1 MTTQC
6 LGGVD
11 AARNSGQDR
20 VHLLQ
25 QFLFSTPWSDW
36 DIEALSA
43 DASFRRYFRLSQ
55 GGQSLLLMDA
65 PPETEDLQAYLKV
78 DAYLLDMGLRAP
90 EVYARDTKRG
100 FAVIEDFGSQ
110 TYTWLLNNGVAAEPL
125 YQLAVDVL
133 VKLHSDGRYKSLDV
147 SRYDSGFYED
157 EAALFLDWYWPA
169 RTGSQAS
176 TELRQSFFDI
186 WKALLGRLRC
196 KPECLVLRDYHVDNI
211 MLVEGL
217 SGVDSCGLLDFQDAL
232 IGSPAYD
239 LMSLFQDARRD
250 VSPSMSARLLNYYL
264 EKIDTVKHEDFFY
277 DYRVLSA
284 HRHLKVAGIFV
295 RLCVRDGKMSYLNYL
310 PRVLRML
317 ELSLSCKEMKPL
329 SDWFDLHHP
338 GTVMDSLEFDAEQLR
353 ESLCV

>member
-6 LGGVD
+6 LGGVT
-11 AARNSGQDR
+11 AARDSGQDR
-20 VHLLQ
+20 MHLLQ
-25 QFLFSTPWSDW
+25 QFLSSTPWRDW
-36 DIEALSA
+36 AVEPLSA
-43 DASFRRYFRLSQ
+43 DASFRRYFRLTQ

-78 DAYLLDMGLRAP
+78 DAYLLSIGLRAP
-90 EVYARDTKRG
+90 EVFARDTKRG

-110 TYTWLLNNGVAAEPL
+110 TYTWLLNNGAAAEPL

-133 VKLHSDGRYKSLDV
+133 VKLHREGRNKCLDV
-147 SRYDSGFYED
+147 PRYDSGFYED
-157 EAALFLDWYWPA
+157 EVALFLDWYWPA
-169 RTGSQAS
+169 RTGSLAS
-176 TELRQSFFDI
+176 TEIRQSFFDI
-186 WKALLGRLRC
+186 WKALLGCLRC
-196 KPECLVLRDYHVDNI
+196 EPECLVLRDYHVDNI
-211 MLVEGL
+211 MLLERA

-232 IGSPAYD
+232 LGSPAYD

-250 VSPSMSARLLNYYL
+250 VSPSMSIRLLNYYL
-264 EKIDTVKHEDFFY
+264 DKMGVREHESFFY

-295 RLCVRDGKMSYLNYL
+295 RLCVRDGKVNYLDYL

-329 SDWFDLHHP
+329 REWFELHHP
-338 GTVMDSLEFDAEQLR
+338 GRVVASLEFDTEQLR